1 MLQLFSQCRIW
12 VHLIRI
18 RSSNQFYKIEEVEL
32 RNLGKATDEDE
43 VWGYFADDEDEVAAW
58 GRYADDEEDVQ
69 LYQLLEANEDHAVH
83 GDLDAIRRSMAAG
96 DQLVM
101 ESAFND
107 HSPDLHDWIAE
118 NSLSPNLFEIA
129 PSVTSVQAGAAKR
142 SHQVGWRWRLTD
154 PLGSYVSVPIPASCR
169 VSACRATDWSFGRGR
184 F

>member
-1 MLQLFSQCRIW
+1 MSGALAKDLAAHSALHPRANTSRHQQL
-12 VHLIRI
+12 
-18 RSSNQFYKIEEVEL
+18 SS
-32 RNLGKATDEDE
+32 
-43 VWGYFADDEDEVAAW
+43 
-58 GRYADDEEDVQ
+58 
-69 LYQLLEANEDHAVH
+69 HAVH